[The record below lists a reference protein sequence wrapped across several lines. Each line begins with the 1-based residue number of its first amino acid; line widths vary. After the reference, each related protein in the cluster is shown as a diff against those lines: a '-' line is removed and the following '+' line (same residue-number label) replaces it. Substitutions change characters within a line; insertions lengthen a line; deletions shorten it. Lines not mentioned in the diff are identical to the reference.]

1 MSGGLFL
8 YTSFLLLLE
17 NILESETELAR
28 CGMVIWEHNEN
39 SFLFSMFAWK
49 NWIDSSA
56 RKGIV

>member
-39 SFLFSMFAWK
+39 SFLFSKFAWNEIELIPVQEK
-49 NWIDSSA
+49 A
-56 RKGIV
+56 